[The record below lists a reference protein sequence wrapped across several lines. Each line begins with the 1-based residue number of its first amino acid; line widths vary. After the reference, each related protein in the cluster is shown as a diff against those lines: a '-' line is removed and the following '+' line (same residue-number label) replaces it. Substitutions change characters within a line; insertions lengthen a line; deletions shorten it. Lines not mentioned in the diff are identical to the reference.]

1 LTAHEYSG
9 NPNCESFGF
18 DFGVKM
24 EGCFEHLAGKLNNA
38 GMTITDQKDDSCEV
52 PELNLGSFEL
62 KCSAENEP
70 VDATIHSGDNDMVVI
85 MKGENGGTI
94 YTGLAKGNSYTVD
107 IGPKRKAISHIEFC
121 FKVRLLV
128 G

>member
-1 LTAHEYSG
+1 
-9 NPNCESFGF
+9 
-18 DFGVKM
+18 
-24 EGCFEHLAGKLNNA
+24 LAGKLNNA

-70 VDATIHSGDNDMVVI
+70 VDATIHSGDN
-85 MKGENGGTI
+85 
-94 YTGLAKGNSYTVD
+94 GLAKGNSYTVD